1 MENSYYVKAS
11 KLTTKISDSIIDGC
25 HIMLDRDRYE
35 KVSKKPFG
43 KVIVRNLI
51 KADNSE
57 KITCYA

>member
-1 MENSYYVKAS
+1 MENSYYVKAH
-11 KLTTKISDSIIDGC
+11 KLTARISDTIIDGS

-51 KADNSE
+51 KVDNSE

>member
-11 KLTTKISDSIIDGC
+11 KLTAKISETIIDGH

-35 KVSKKPFG
+35 KVSKKPYG

-51 KADNSE
+51 KEDKSE

>member
-11 KLTTKISDSIIDGC
+11 KLTAKISDTIIDGH

-35 KVSKKPFG
+35 KVSKKPYG

-51 KADNSE
+51 KEDNSE

>member
-1 MENSYYVKAS
+1 MKNSYYVKAS
-11 KLTTKISDSIIDGC
+11 KLTSKISDSIIDGY

-35 KVSKKPFG
+35 KVSKKPYG

-51 KADNSE
+51 KLDKSE

>member
-11 KLTTKISDSIIDGC
+11 KLTTKISDTIIDGH

-35 KVSKKPFG
+35 KVSKKPYG

-51 KADNSE
+51 KEDKSE

>member
-11 KLTTKISDSIIDGC
+11 KLTAKISDTIIDGH

-35 KVSKKPFG
+35 KVSKKPYG
-43 KVIVRNLI
+43 KVIVRNLV
-51 KADNSE
+51 KEDNSE